1 MSQSREVTTRG
12 VVIGRAQAGEGS
24 VRIFLYTEEKG
35 LVGALAK
42 SAREER
48 SKLRPHLQIG
58 SYGSYTLVKGSYDW
72 RLVGAVDT
80 NNSYFLLSEKKEAQ
94 EASARVLSA
103 LRQLIQGEDM
113 NTNLF
118 QTLWNFLSVLA
129 TLSSEEI
136 YIAERLAMVRILSSL
151 GYVPTLRNIPHL
163 EGDTF
168 EVASLQELEPFKKE
182 LVKTINDALLAS
194 GLS

>member
-94 EASARVLSA
+94 EASARVLSV

-129 TLSSEEI
+129 TLSPEEI

-168 EVASLQELEPFKKE
+168 EVASLQELGPFKKE
-182 LVKTINDALLAS
+182 LVKTINDAVLAS

>member
-94 EASARVLSA
+94 EASARVLSV